1 MGFLAVF
8 VAAAATFAF
17 GALWYG
23 LFSNPWKEDSRALL
37 GADGNPTNAKSPT
50 PYVISL
56 IAIIVVAGFLRLLLE
71 SVGVSGMLNAIQWGT
86 GVGLFFIT
94 PWIALN
100 NGYSVRPFRLTL
112 IDGGYATIGCALMGA
127 ILWLLAP
134 AVT

>member
-1 MGFLAVF
+1 MGYLAVLA
-8 VAAAATFAF
+8 AAAATFAF

-23 LFSNPWKEDSRALL
+23 LFSVAWKEDSRVPI

-50 PYVISL
+50 PYVVSFV
-56 IAIIVVAGFLRLLLE
+56 AMIVVAGFLRLLLE
-71 SVGVSGMLNAIQWGT
+71 TVAVSGMLNAIQWGA

-100 NGYSVRPFRLTL
+100 NGYAVRPFRLTL
-112 IDGGYATIGCALMGA
+112 IDGGYATIGCAIMAA